1 MAFNDIT
8 GDALKTRV
16 TTDKYRDNFDA
27 IFRRKPV
34 QSEQTESEAPEV
46 DQQDTDTS
54 SDA

>member
-1 MAFNDIT
+1 MAINDIT
-8 GDALKTRV
+8 GDNLISKVNSDA
-16 TTDKYRDNFDA
+16 YRDNFDA

-46 DQQDTDTS
+46 EQQDTDTS